1 MTLRAMP
8 QLNGN
13 STDDF
18 ERAYAAV
25 TDAVKAIQK
34 ARSSVHSDVTH
45 ARNYQ
50 HLGRDGTDAAI
61 EDRRRVDGELF
72 AAAALLGTIASD
84 IADAVMTH

>member
-18 ERAYAAV
+18 ERAYAAI

-72 AAAALLGTIASD
+72 AAATLLGTIASD

>member
-1 MTLRAMP
+1 MP

>member
-1 MTLRAMP
+1 MP

-25 TDAVKAIQK
+25 TEAVKAIQK

-72 AAAALLGTIASD
+72 SAATLLSTIASD
-84 IADAVMTH
+84 IADAVRTH

>member
-8 QLNGN
+8 QINGN
-13 STDDF
+13 STNDF
-18 ERAYAAV
+18 GSAYTALS
-25 TDAVKAIQK
+25 DAVNAIRK

-61 EDRRRVDGELF
+61 EDRRRVDADLVK
-72 AAAALLGTIASD
+72 AATLLGAVMSD

>member
-18 ERAYAAV
+18 ESAYTALSDALNAV
-25 TDAVKAIQK
+25 RK
-34 ARSSVHSDVTH
+34 ARAIVHSDVTH

-50 HLGRDGTDAAI
+50 HLGRDGTDTAI
-61 EDRRRVDGELF
+61 EDRRRVDADLVK
-72 AAAALLGTIASD
+72 AATLLGTIASD